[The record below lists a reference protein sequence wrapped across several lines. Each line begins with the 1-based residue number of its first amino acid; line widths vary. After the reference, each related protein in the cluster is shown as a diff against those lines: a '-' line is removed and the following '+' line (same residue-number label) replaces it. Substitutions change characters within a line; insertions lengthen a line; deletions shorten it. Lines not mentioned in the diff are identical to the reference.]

1 MTSSRP
7 YLIRAL
13 YEWIVDNHLTP
24 HVLVNATSP
33 NVNVPKQYVK
43 EGRIV
48 LNIGPNAVE
57 ELLVTNQAITFS
69 ARFNEGVF
77 DIYVPSTSVLA
88 IYASE
93 NGRGMFFSEEDEDA
107 PPPTDTDNS
116 GQGTQRKGK
125 PILKVVK

>member
-24 HVLVNATSP
+24 HLLVNATLP
-33 NVNVPKQYVK
+33 EVDVPPQYVK

-48 LNIGPNAVE
+48 LNIGPSAIE
-57 ELLVTNQAITFS
+57 ELLIANQAITFS
-69 ARFNEGVF
+69 ARFNEGVYEL
-77 DIYVPSTSVLA
+77 YVPTIAVLA

-93 NGRGMFFSEEDEDA
+93 NGRGMFFSEEEEET
-107 PPPTDTDNS
+107 PPPEKLK
-116 GQGTQRKGK
+116 RK
-125 PILKVVK
+125 PNLKVVK